1 MGKSMLETD
10 IANFLAWP
18 HTNICSDGDP
28 VSHPRGHGAFPRV
41 LAKYV
46 REQKLLSLEA
56 AVQKMTSLSA
66 EHTGIKNRGLVA
78 NGYFADLVLFNPATV
93 QDNATADNP
102 TALSSGI
109 VAVWVNGQLVF
120 ENGKA
125 TGKKPGVVVRR

>member
-1 MGKSMLETD
+1 MLETD
-10 IANFLAWP
+10 IANFLTWP

-56 AVQKMTSLSA
+56 AVHKMTALSA
-66 EHTGIKNRGLVA
+66 EHTGIGQRGLIT
-78 NGYFADLVLFNPATV
+78 NGFYADLVLFNPATI
-93 QDNATADNP
+93 QDNATSDNP
-102 TALSSGI
+102 IALSSGI
-109 VAVWVNGQLVF
+109 AAVWVNGQLVF

-125 TGKKPGVVVRR
+125 TGKLPGVLVRR